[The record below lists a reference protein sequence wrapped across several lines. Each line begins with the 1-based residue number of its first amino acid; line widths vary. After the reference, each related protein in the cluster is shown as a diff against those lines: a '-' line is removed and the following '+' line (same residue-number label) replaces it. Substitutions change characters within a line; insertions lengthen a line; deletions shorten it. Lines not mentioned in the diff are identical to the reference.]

1 MSIASIHDKL
11 EAFLNKIQ
19 KISFDDLKTVHFP
32 SWEHLKENAK
42 TIKVEPGWAIY
53 FVREKNYVDH
63 IAIIP
68 HQDEA
73 NLNLFDA
80 LLLNAAPPPM
90 GLGVGPMSNGQFD
103 KSGLRIITAIEYVEL
118 FNKGNYY
125 KIFFGPPPLVDK
137 EIVGKAGFIAK
148 EISDSG
154 TIDNMPVVYSFSNI
168 PLIKKFY
175 AINFDPIRSK
185 TKIGLLTKKLK
196 KTVKGIYCGSL
207 VAQIWKKAGILNL
220 PEIKFMKIGGYSSFA
235 LFKWSKENKSIL
247 GGISWDNEVE

>member
-19 KISFDDLKTVHFP
+19 KITFDDLPTIHFP
-32 SWEHLKENAK
+32 TWEDLKEKAK
-42 TIKVEPGWAIY
+42 NIKVKPGWAIY

-80 LLLNAAPPPM
+80 ILLNAAPPPI
-90 GLGVGPMSNGQFD
+90 GLGVGPLTNDQSD

-118 FNKGNYY
+118 YKKGDYK
-125 KIFFGPPPLVDK
+125 KIFFGPPPTNNYEVIK
-137 EIVGKAGFIAK
+137 KAGLIAQ
-148 EISDSG
+148 EISNSVV
-154 TIDNMPVVYSFSNI
+154 IDEQPVVYSFAMI

-175 AINFDPIRSK
+175 AINFDPIKSK
-185 TKIGLLTKKLK
+185 TRLALLTKKLK
-196 KTVKGIYCGSL
+196 TQL
-207 VAQIWKKAGILNL
+207 
-220 PEIKFMKIGGYSSFA
+220 
-235 LFKWSKENKSIL
+235 
-247 GGISWDNEVE
+247 